1 MLSSCISKAESPG
14 KSVNDLEHELP
25 ELDSVARMQ
34 DIQENLRRLERRDW
48 WLWCAAVVVM
58 LFLTLGIISLSAPGV
73 VKDSDRYFQFN
84 LNLAVRALV
93 GLVLLF
99 NIYTLF
105 QQVLIKRLRKE
116 MSSHVSQMA
125 GLKIRAEEFHKL
137 STLDPLTGLYNRR
150 LAEKRLAGE
159 VSRSQRHG
167 HPLTVLMFDLDGFK
181 EVNDRF
187 GHAAGD
193 MILRAFADK
202 LNTVIRV
209 SDLAVRLGGDE
220 FMVLL
225 PECLPSQV
233 QSLLARLGSIQLDF
247 QGHAIPVN
255 YSAGFAGY
263 QAGESAQKLVE
274 RADQALYA
282 NKRARKTA
290 QEVPLGR

>member
-1 MLSSCISKAESPG
+1 LITSCIFKAESLG
-14 KSVNDLEHELP
+14 ISMNDLERELP

-34 DIQENLRRLERRDW
+34 DIQESLRRLERRDW

-58 LFLTLGIISLSAPGV
+58 LVLTLGIISLSVPGAL
-73 VKDSDRYFQFN
+73 KESDRSFQYN
-84 LNLAVRALV
+84 LNLAVRGLV

-99 NIYTLF
+99 NIYTLY

-116 MSSHVSQMA
+116 MSSHVAQMA

-181 EVNDRF
+181 EINDRF

-193 MILRAFADK
+193 LLLRTFAEK
-202 LNTVIRV
+202 LNAVIRV

-225 PECLPSQV
+225 PECLPQQV
-233 QSLLARLGSIQLDF
+233 QSLLDRLGSIQLDF
-247 QGHAIPVN
+247 QGHPIPVN
-255 YSAGFAGY
+255 YSAGCAGY
-263 QAGESAQKLVE
+263 QSGESAQQLVE
-274 RADQALYA
+274 RADQALYQ
-282 NKRARKTA
+282 NKRARKTSQA
-290 QEVPLGR
+290 VPVDR

>member
-1 MLSSCISKAESPG
+1 MNEI
-14 KSVNDLEHELP
+14 EHELP

-34 DIQENLRRLERRDW
+34 TVQNNLRRLERRDW

-58 LFLTLGIISLSAPGV
+58 LVLTMGIISLSIPGV

-84 LNLAVRALV
+84 LNLAVRGLV
-93 GLVLLF
+93 ALVLLF
-99 NIYTLF
+99 NIYTLY

-116 MSSHVSQMA
+116 MSEHVAQMS
-125 GLKIRAEEFHKL
+125 GLKSRAEEFHKL
-137 STLDPLTGLYNRR
+137 STLDPLTGLHNRR

-167 HPLTVLMFDLDGFK
+167 RPLSVLMFDLDGFK

-193 MILRAFADK
+193 LILRTFADK

-225 PECLPSQV
+225 PECQPQQV
-233 QSLLARLGSIQLDF
+233 QSLLDRLGSIQLDF
-247 QGHAIPVN
+247 QGHAIPVK
-255 YSAGFAGY
+255 YSAGCAGY
-263 QAGESAQKLVE
+263 QAGETAQKLVE
-274 RADQALYA
+274 RADLALYE
-282 NKRARKTA
+282 NKRARKSLQA
-290 QEVPLGR
+290 VPVGR